1 MYIMKGKD
9 PNYIFG
15 GNFMYHNLKKFNKII
30 GVCELVALVAIATY
44 QGWTYGYKAGYDDKS
59 TEEL

>member
-1 MYIMKGKD
+1 MC
-9 PNYIFG
+9 
-15 GNFMYHNLKKFNKII
+15 HNLKKFNKII

-44 QGWTYGYKAGYDDKS
+44 QGWTYGYKAGCDNKG